1 MLQRKFQ
8 GREQSL
14 SRDESIYRETW
25 YGSETEVDAY
35 IATLVIGSFVE
46 GNGYIHEWQKKQDSP
61 AVWQVEVTYRITY
74 SVDADSNDEVA
85 DGTTTPKTYSLSVRN
100 IQIPLEEHKQY
111 KACWNHY
118 LIGLGNVPV
127 PSWWATATNTLLD
140 VDARKVY
147 QWVSSIAEIPL
158 EANERNL
165 YWRILK
171 DPTKPGVQV
180 YDRACFVVT
189 EKSKYRTSSNAGQAI
204 SKNINEIGDPPHK
217 FGIVGGMWKLD
228 EASVEHDGKRW
239 VATRTWTR
247 ADEWDADLYGS
258 NEVK

>member
-8 GREQSL
+8 GRERSL
-14 SRDESIYRETW
+14 SRDESLYRETW
-25 YGSETEVDAY
+25 YGSETEIDEY
-35 IATLVIGSFVE
+35 IATLVIGSFVQDK
-46 GNGYIHEWQKKQDSP
+46 GYLHEWQKKQDSP

-74 SVDADSNDEVA
+74 SVDADSNDEVE
-85 DGTTTPKTYSLSVRN
+85 DGSTTPKTYSLSVRN

-127 PSWWATATNTLLD
+127 PTWWATATNTLLD

-158 EANERNL
+158 EPNSRNL
-165 YWRILK
+165 YWWILK
-171 DPTKPGVQV
+171 EPTKPGVQV
-180 YDRACFVVT
+180 FDRACFVVT
-189 EKSKYRTSSNAGQAI
+189 EKSKYRTSSSAGQAI
-204 SKNINEIGDPPHK
+204 SKNINEISTPPHT
-217 FGIVGGMWKLD
+217 FGIDGQWKLD

-247 ADEWDADLYGS
+247 ADEWDSDLYGS

>member
-8 GREQSL
+8 GRERSL
-14 SRDESIYRETW
+14 SRDEALYRETF
-25 YGSETEVDAY
+25 YGSETEIDEY
-35 IATLVIGSFVE
+35 IATLVIGAFVQDK
-46 GNGYIHEWQKKQDSP
+46 GYLHEWQKKQDSP

-74 SVDADSNDEVA
+74 SVDADSNDEVE
-85 DGTTTPKTYSLSVRN
+85 DGSTTPKTYSLSVRN

-111 KACWNHY
+111 RACWNHY

-140 VDARKVY
+140 VGARKVY

-158 EANERNL
+158 EPNEQKL
-165 YWRILK
+165 YWWILK

-189 EKSKYRTSSNAGQAI
+189 EKSKYRTSASAGQAI
-204 SKNINEIGDPPHK
+204 SRNINEISTPPHT
-217 FGIVGGMWKLD
+217 FGIEGGQWKLD

-247 ADEWDADLYGS
+247 ADEWDSDLYGS

>member
-25 YGSETEVDAY
+25 YGSETEIDEY
-35 IATLVIGSFVE
+35 IATLVIGSFVQDK
-46 GNGYIHEWQKKQDSP
+46 GYVHEWQKKQDSP

-74 SVDADSNDEVA
+74 SVDADSNDEVE

-100 IQIPLEEHKQY
+100 IQIPLEEHKMY
-111 KACWNHY
+111 KANWNHY

-127 PSWWATATNTLLD
+127 PTWWATATNTLLD

-158 EANERNL
+158 EANEQKL

-171 DPTKPGVQV
+171 DPVKPGVQV

-189 EKSKYRTSSNAGQAI
+189 EKSKYRTSASAGQAI

-217 FGIVGGMWKLD
+217 FSIEGGQWKLD

>member
-8 GREQSL
+8 GRERSL
-14 SRDESIYRETW
+14 SRDESLYRETW
-25 YGSETEVDAY
+25 YGSETEIDEY
-35 IATLVIGSFVE
+35 IATLVIGAFVQDK
-46 GNGYIHEWQKKQDSP
+46 GYLHEWQKKQDSP

-74 SVDADSNDEVA
+74 SVDADSNDEIE
-85 DGTTTPKTYSLSVRN
+85 DGSTTPKTYSLSVRN

-111 KACWNHY
+111 KANWNHY

-140 VDARKVY
+140 VGARKVY

-158 EANERNL
+158 EPNEQKL
-165 YWRILK
+165 YWWILK
-171 DPTKPGVQV
+171 EPTKPGVQV
-180 YDRACFVVT
+180 FDRACFVVT

-217 FGIVGGMWKLD
+217 FGIEGGQWKLD
-228 EASVEHDGKRW
+228 DASVEHDGKRW